1 VALSPET
8 RVEDG
13 APRPGIRAFILLWIG
28 SVVFLCP
35 EVFLRLLGPLLVPVI
50 LLLVVLLFVGR
61 FAQPLLMVVGLL
73 FSVVM
78 SVVGALIGAL
88 VPGQVS
94 QSRGSSVLDARIDV
108 GGRDQVIAVHGQST
122 GVRQGD
128 EVVAYGFRV
137 MGVVRA
143 LLTRNLTTGQTYL
156 NMSWLVTS
164 LVLGLA
170 VAIPVVIYLGCQ
182 DLS

>member
-1 VALSPET
+1 MALSPET

-13 APRPGIRAFILLWIG
+13 APRPGVRAFILLWIG
-28 SVVFLCP
+28 SVVLLCP
-35 EVFLRLLGPLLVPVI
+35 EVFLRLLGPLLIPI
-50 LLLVVLLFVGR
+50 ALLLVLLLFVGR
-61 FAQPLLMVVGLL
+61 FARPLLMVLGLM

-94 QSRGSSVLDARIDV
+94 QSRGSSVLDARVDV
-108 GGRDQVIAVHGQST
+108 GGRDQVVAVHGQST

-164 LVLGLA
+164 LVLSLA
-170 VAIPVVIYLGCQ
+170 VAIPVIIYLGCQ
-182 DLS
+182 DLG